1 MIPTKDKG
9 IYLIPL
15 IDGGI
20 TQLFNMPNHAGYD
33 KSKAKHNGLDIGWTP
48 GHQYT
53 NILACADGTVV
64 DVFVNNS
71 TMGHGVVLQH
81 DFEDNTHSWTGYIHL
96 KNPVTLKKGAK
107 VKRGD
112 VLGVRGG
119 SPYGAY
125 KNVDGKKVWY
135 WVKNSTTNPRYGVH
149 LHLYVTKAVTAAY
162 TWAKVKENVI
172 DPLPHLYKSKAITY
186 NKLVKTK
193 YGDLSNLPYIE
204 DAIQEVV
211 PPVER
216 DPSVNQLLEKSDRLR
231 VRMLPSL
238 KGTIIGFL
246 KKDCYYNYYDFT
258 EADGYTWYKIAENQW
273 CAKTSTM
280 VLYPVK
286 TELDVLKEK
295 VSTLENENIA
305 LKEQVKALNTNVSKL
320 TKSNDL
326 LLNKIAT
333 IRQITMEE

>member
-9 IYLIPL
+9 IYLLPL
-15 IDGGI
+15 ADGGI

-33 KSKAKHNGLDIGWTP
+33 KSKATHNGLDIGWTTT
-48 GHQYT
+48 QST

-71 TMGHGVVLQH
+71 TMGHGVILQH

-96 KNPVTLKKGAK
+96 KNPVTLKKSDK

-112 VLGVRGG
+112 VVGVRGG

-125 KNVDGKKVWY
+125 KTVDGKKVWY

-149 LHLYVTKAVTAAY
+149 LHLYMTKAVTTAY
-162 TWAKVKENVI
+162 TWAKAKENVI
-172 DPLPHLYKSKAITY
+172 DPLPHLYRSKAITY

-193 YGDLSNLPYIE
+193 YGDISTLPYIE
-204 DAIQEVV
+204 DVIPEVV

-216 DPSVNQLLEKSDRLR
+216 NESANQLLEKSDHLR
-231 VRMLPSL
+231 VRMQPSL
-238 KGTIIGFL
+238 QGTVIGYL
-246 KKDCYYNYYDFT
+246 KPNAYYNYYDVIT
-258 EADGYTWYKIAENQW
+258 AEGYDWYKIAENQW

-280 VLYPVK
+280 VIYPAVSEIDRLNSK
-286 TELDVLKEK
+286 VAMLESENQALTEQVEM
-295 VSTLENENIA
+295 LETNIA
-305 LKEQVKALNTNVSKL
+305 KIGERNAI
-320 TKSNDL
+320 
-326 LLNKIAT
+326 LLNRLAD
-333 IRQITMEE
+333 IRQIVTSD

>member
-1 MIPTKDKG
+1 MIPTKAKG
-9 IYLIPL
+9 IYMIPL

-33 KSKAKHNGLDIGWTP
+33 KSRATHNGLDIGFNA

-71 TMGHGVVLQH
+71 TMGHGIVLQH

-125 KNVDGKKVWY
+125 KTVSGKKEWY

-172 DPLPHLYKSKAITY
+172 DPLPHLYRSKAITY

-193 YGDLSNLPYIE
+193 YGDISNLPYLE
-204 DAIQEVV
+204 DAIPDVV
-211 PPVER
+211 PPVKR
-216 DPSVNQLLEKSDRLR
+216 DESVDQLVEKSSVLR
-231 VRMLPSL
+231 VRMKPSL
-238 KGTIIGFL
+238 KGTVIGHL
-246 KKDCYYNYYDFT
+246 QANAYYNYYEVT
-258 EADGYTWYKIAENQW
+258 TADGYDWYKIADQQW
-273 CAKTSTM
+273 VAKTSTM
-280 VLYPVK
+280 TILPAR
-286 TELDVLKEK
+286 TENDVLQEELEK
-295 VSTLENENIA
+295 LTNENKA
-305 LKEQVKALNTNVSKL
+305 LTEQVKALKL
-320 TKSNDL
+320 SLDKTSQAYQKL
-326 LLNKIAT
+326 QNKIAS
-333 IRQITMEE
+333 IRQITMSD

>member
-9 IYLIPL
+9 IYLLPL
-15 IDGGI
+15 TDGGI

-33 KSKAKHNGLDIGWTP
+33 KTKATHNGLDIGWTTK
-48 GHQYT
+48 QDT

-96 KNPVTLKKGAK
+96 KNPVTLKKGDK

-125 KNVDGKKVWY
+125 KTVDGKKVWY

-149 LHLYVTKAVTAAY
+149 LHLYVTKAVTTAY
-162 TWAKVKENVI
+162 TWAKAKENVI
-172 DPLPHLYKSKAITY
+172 DPLPHLYRSKAITY

-193 YGDLSNLPYIE
+193 YGDISTLPYIE
-204 DAIQEVV
+204 DVIPEVV

-216 DPSVNQLLEKSDRLR
+216 DESVNQLLEKSDHLR
-231 VRMLPSL
+231 VRMKPSL
-238 KGTIIGFL
+238 QGTVIGYL
-246 KKDCYYNYYDFT
+246 MPNAYYNYYEVVT
-258 EADGYTWYKIAENQW
+258 ADGYEWYQIAEDQW

-280 VLYPVK
+280 TIFPAE
-286 TELDVLKEK
+286 TETDR
-295 VSTLENENIA
+295 
-305 LKEQVKALNTNVSKL
+305 LKEQIARLESENLALAAKVDALKL
-320 TKSNDL
+320 DVGDLTTANDL
-326 LLNKIAT
+326 LLQKIAS
-333 IRQITMEE
+333 IKQIIMSD